1 MVASFAGWF
10 FLFLIWETTS
20 SFSMQEKLSISGSDV
35 PIQRWPDRQFDPE
48 IASAAGFRLDPGPSA
63 HALDSAL
70 HDSQAN
76 TCSGIGILAVQPLE
90 GLENSFL
97 VLLWNSNP
105 LVTEP

>member
-1 MVASFAGWF
+1 MGDYIIIIIIFNARKIV
-10 FLFLIWETTS
+10 
-20 SFSMQEKLSISGSDV
+20 ISGPGV

-48 IASAAGFRLDPGPSA
+48 IASAAGFRLDSDSST

>member
-1 MVASFAGWF
+1 MMSISFQ
-10 FLFLIWETTS
+10 ESTS
-20 SFSMQEKLSISGSDV
+20 SFSMQERLSFQDPMSRFK
-35 PIQRWPDRQFDPE
+35 RWPDRQFDPE
-48 IASAAGFRLDPGPSA
+48 IASAAGFRLDPDPSA